1 MSGSKLINIKND
13 IADALDSMRGGD
25 SYSKV
30 IEDLLK
36 RDITDM
42 WVDEVNKP
50 IYELRSKYPDLSVI
64 SEYFRLFCLYT
75 LSTDTKNRSKIT
87 SALIDELERATTSL
101 QPRKLQQLKEDY
113 DIVL

>member
-13 IADALDSMRGGD
+13 IAEVLDAMRGTD

-30 IEDLLK
+30 IEDLLRQDV
-36 RDITDM
+36 RDL
-42 WVDEVNKP
+42 WADEVNRH

-64 SEYFRLFCLYT
+64 TEYFRFFCIYA
-75 LSTDTKNRSKIT
+75 LSSDTKTRSKTIT
-87 SALIDELERATTSL
+87 TIIDGLERVTTSL
-101 QPRKLQQLKEDY
+101 QPRKSQQLKEDY